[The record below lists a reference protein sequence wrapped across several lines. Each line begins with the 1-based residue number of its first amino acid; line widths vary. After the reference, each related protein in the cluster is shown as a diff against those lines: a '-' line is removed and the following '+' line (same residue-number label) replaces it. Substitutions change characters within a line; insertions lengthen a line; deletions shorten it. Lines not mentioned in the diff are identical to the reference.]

1 MIDEMTVEL
10 LVENSQMMLFPFMF
24 NVDRYRLGV
33 LGYNDLDLNFRY
45 HISVLKSPIPF
56 KFGINIYGNPDDMHF
71 RFGGAKYKE
80 DDLRA
85 EMVEIVDTT
94 RINLREQINSAL
106 RRGANAALR
115 SELKV
120 NGRRLNMRG
129 LVDEA
134 GDNELS
140 AADSVQMIQEGLIEI
155 PADST
160 STTAGVHAATQSAE
174 SEESKDTTGK
184 NGETTNRQAIKP
196 DAIVP
201 QKSAE

>member
-1 MIDEMTVEL
+1 
-10 LVENSQMMLFPFMF
+10 MMLFPFMF

-115 SELKV
+115 SNLNV
-120 NGRRLNMRG
+120 GNRRPNMRRM
-129 LVDEA
+129 VEDAED
-134 GDNELS
+134 DNLT
-140 AADSVQMIQEGLIEI
+140 AADSLQMMQQGLIER
-155 PADST
+155 PD
-160 STTAGVHAATQSAE
+160 TTAVSQPVPVVGQPAGDDDEKQLPPAAVPDQNKA
-174 SEESKDTTGK
+174 
-184 NGETTNRQAIKP
+184 AILNK
-196 DAIVP
+196 
-201 QKSAE
+201 EN